1 MTGII
6 FDNYRIWLEDQKIP
20 NGQKK
25 TLLAGLDLFAK
36 QGYDGT
42 STAQIA
48 EYAGVSQATIFKYF
62 KTKQDLLV
70 AIIGPVM
77 QNFFPLYRDDFLSQ
91 LQGFETLQDF
101 VHFFVRNRYKFAKEN
116 QDAIMI
122 LMTQVLVSPKIRA
135 MIIDTVEKSGR
146 SIPVEIEKML
156 KDTGEVRS
164 DLDGVTILRT
174 FIGSIGSYL
183 IQSRFLGVKDEQHD
197 LRLIEEQIISFL
209 KNKRLFL

>member
-77 QNFFPLYRDDFLSQ
+77 QNFFPLYRDDFLAK
-91 LQGFETLQDF
+91 LKEFKTLREF
-101 VHFFVRNRYKFAKEN
+101 VHFFVQNRYKFAKDNE
-116 QDAIMI
+116 DAVMI
-122 LMTQVLVSPKIRA
+122 LMTQVLVSPQVRKL
-135 MIIDTVEKSGR
+135 IIDTLKRSDR
-146 SIPVEIEKML
+146 SIPNEVGQIL
-156 KDTGEVRS
+156 KNTGEIRS
-164 DLDGVTILRT
+164 DLDEVTLVRT
-174 FIGSIGSYL
+174 LIGSIGSYL

-209 KNKRLFL
+209 KK